1 MNHTINNIAP
11 QLPAS
16 QAAQR
21 PLGNTA
27 KSSSPP
33 SEQKKRRE
41 RFEAL
46 MQARVWLS
54 KSPKCRRADVKYP
67 GDAYRTHDCKW
78 TMLGHQ
84 VYCLRDPANKAAH
97 FGSLVTCGSVWACP
111 VCASK
116 IQQRRRV
123 ELHQLT
129 SWVESTDRHAIMVTF
144 TFPHTRI
151 QTLRE
156 LLLRQREAF
165 GKLRA
170 GKAWVRIKA
179 SMGYQAMVRSLEIT
193 HGASGWHPHTHELW
207 VLSGQPSMADRA
219 RLLGEIVDRWEKCC
233 ISAGLL
239 DPADEVKVRAFR
251 AHSVDIRWQVSCAE
265 YLAKQDAARAWG
277 VESELALSRT
287 KKGRASGVHPHEF
300 LVRQADGDASKY
312 LEFVD
317 ATKEVRARQLYWSQ
331 GLKAACGVV
340 DLSDEELADDSQQ
353 LAEYFSGL
361 TADQWR
367 AVRGNGVR
375 AHVLEHVAAGDMGGF
390 LRLLQ
395 SVGAPLA
402 LDQLQQLHLCNSL
415 DGCEFNQPGHLFR
428 VSHPCPAPLL
438 FSSVGQRPGS

>member
-1 MNHTINNIAP
+1 MNHNLNSVSA
-11 QLPAS
+11 QLPHQ
-16 QAAQR
+16 QAAER

-54 KSPKCRRADVKYP
+54 QSPKCRRADVKYP

-78 TMLGHQ
+78 TMLGQ
-84 VYCLRDPANKAAH
+84 RVACLRDPANKAAH

-116 IQQRRRV
+116 IQQRRRG
-123 ELHQLT
+123 ELQQLT

-170 GKAWVRIKA
+170 GKAWVRIKSA
-179 SMGYQAMVRSLEIT
+179 LGYQGMVRSLEIT
-193 HGASGWHPHTHELW
+193 HGSSGWHPHTHELW
-207 VLSGQPSMADRA
+207 VLSGQPSMAERA

-233 ISAGLL
+233 IASGLL
-239 DPADEVKVRAFR
+239 DPADQVKVKAFR

-287 KKGRASGVHPHEF
+287 KKGRAAGVHPHEF
-300 LVRQADGDASKY
+300 LVRQAPGDAARF

-317 ATKEVRARQLYWSQ
+317 ATKELRARQLYWSP
-331 GLKAACGVV
+331 GLKGVCGVV
-340 DLSDEELADDSQQ
+340 DLSDEELADDTQQ
-353 LAEYFSGL
+353 LAEFFSSL
-361 TADQWR
+361 SADQWR

-375 AHVLEHVAAGDMGGF
+375 AHVLEQVAAGDMGGF
-390 LRLLQ
+390 LRLLH

-415 DGCEFNQPGHLFR
+415 DGCELNQPCHFR
-428 VSHPCPAPLL
+428 FLSHSVPAPLQ
-438 FSSVGQRPGS
+438 FASVFRRPES